1 MSVPRLFYC
10 TVAGLVVA
18 TLLSFLFGASGLLNY
33 HRLQAYERRVATG
46 IAALEERHADL
57 ERLAKLL
64 RTEPELLR
72 LLARDSGYYR
82 ADEQVIRVGPQTP
95 AAAPFSP
102 YAPDFSD
109 VGPLMQPQLP
119 VPRDPFNVLALGL
132 FLGLGLFTG
141 LTVKRVLRSRVEQAD
156 GAAHADGDGGPD
168 AVAGSVEDA
177 FPAAAWADA
186 EPPRGDV
193 SADAGPDGAAA
204 AAAVPAAEND
214 GPLRQ
219 ADAAEE
225 VAEDVAASGDIGTR
239 STAGRAPAAGDA
251 GVEPAPR
258 RKRRRGRQRRGE
270 VTVYRL

>member
-1 MSVPRLFYC
+1 M
-10 TVAGLVVA
+10 VA

-33 HRLQAYERRVATG
+33 HRLQAYEQRVATG

-57 ERLAKLL
+57 ERLANLL

-82 ADEQVIRVGPQTP
+82 ANELVIRVGPYTP
-95 AAAPFSP
+95 TAAFMSP

-109 VGPLMQPQLP
+109 VGPLMQPKLP
-119 VPRDPFNVLALGL
+119 LPRDPFNVLALGL
-132 FLGLGLFTG
+132 FLGLGLFAG
-141 LTVKRVLRSRVEQAD
+141 LTVKRVLRRRAVQTD
-156 GAAHADGDGGPD
+156 GAAHAAGAADPD

-177 FPAAAWADA
+177 FPASGWSDADL
-186 EPPRGDV
+186 PRGDV
-193 SADAGPDGAAA
+193 STDATPDGVAAA
-204 AAAVPAAEND
+204 PASGYD

-219 ADAAEE
+219 ADAAED
-225 VAEDVAASGDIGTR
+225 VAEDIAASGDTGTQ
-239 STAGRAPAAGDA
+239 SAAGSAPGAGDG

-270 VTVYRL
+270 ITVYRL

>member
-1 MSVPRLFYC
+1 M
-10 TVAGLVVA
+10 VA

-57 ERLAKLL
+57 ERLARLL

-82 ADEQVIRVGPQTP
+82 ADELVIRVGPQTP
-95 AAAPFSP
+95 AAAAVSP

-141 LTVKRVLRSRVEQAD
+141 LTVKRVLRRRAEQAVGAARTD
-156 GAAHADGDGGPD
+156 GAAGSD

-177 FPAAAWADA
+177 FPAAAWSAA
-186 EPPRGDV
+186 EPARSDG
-193 SADAGPDGAAA
+193 STEATPDGVTAAA
-204 AAAVPAAEND
+204 GDD
-214 GPLRQ
+214 GPPRQ
-219 ADAAEE
+219 ADAAED
-225 VAEDVAASGDIGTR
+225 VSEDVAASGDSDAQGR
-239 STAGRAPAAGDA
+239 AGSAPAAGDA
-251 GVEPAPR
+251 GVEPGPR

>member
-46 IAALEERHADL
+46 IAALEERHVDL
-57 ERLAKLL
+57 ERLANLL

-82 ADEQVIRVGPQTP
+82 ADELVIRVGPQPP
-95 AAAPFSP
+95 AAGGAVSP

-109 VGPLMQPQLP
+109 VGPLMQRKLP

-132 FLGLGLFTG
+132 FLGLGLFAG
-141 LTVKRVLRSRVEQAD
+141 LTVKRVLRRRAEQVDGAPRAD
-156 GAAHADGDGGPD
+156 GAARPD

-177 FPAAAWADA
+177 FPAAAWSDA
-186 EPPRGDV
+186 ELARGGA
-193 SADAGPDGAAA
+193 SAETTPDGVAATP
-204 AAAVPAAEND
+204 PATGSNR
-214 GPLRQ
+214 PLLRT
-219 ADAAEE
+219 DAAET
-225 VAEDVAASGDIGTR
+225 VAEGVAASGDTGTQ
-239 STAGRAPAAGDA
+239 SAAGSAQAAGDG
-251 GVEPAPR
+251 GVEPGPR

>member
-33 HRLQAYERRVATG
+33 HRLQAYERRVASG

-57 ERLAKLL
+57 ERLARLL

-82 ADEQVIRVGPQTP
+82 TDELVIRVGPQTP
-95 AAAPFSP
+95 AAAPSSP

-132 FLGLGLFTG
+132 FLGLGLFAG
-141 LTVKRVLRSRVEQAD
+141 LTVKRVLRSRAEQAD
-156 GAAHADGDGGPD
+156 GTAPADRATGPD

-177 FPAAAWADA
+177 FPAADWSDA
-186 EPPRGDV
+186 EPSRGDV
-193 SADAGPDGAAA
+193 SADATPDGV
-204 AAAVPAAEND
+204 AVPAAGHDE
-214 GPLRQ
+214 PLRQ

-225 VAEDVAASGDIGTR
+225 VAEAVSASGDTGTQ
-239 STAGRAPAAGDA
+239 SAAGAAPAAGDA
-251 GVEPAPR
+251 GVEPGPR

>member
-1 MSVPRLFYC
+1 M
-10 TVAGLVVA
+10 VA
-18 TLLSFLFGASGLLNY
+18 TLLSFLFGASGVLNY

-82 ADEQVIRVGPQTP
+82 ADELVITVGPQTP
-95 AAAPFSP
+95 AAAPSSP

-141 LTVKRVLRSRVEQAD
+141 LTVKRVLRSRAEQAD
-156 GAAHADGDGGPD
+156 GAAHADGATGPD
-168 AVAGSVEDA
+168 TVAGSVEDA
-177 FPAAAWADA
+177 FPAAGWSDA
-186 EPPRGDV
+186 EPSRGEV
-193 SADAGPDGAAA
+193 SADVTPDGV
-204 AAAVPAAEND
+204 AVPPVPPAGYD

-225 VAEDVAASGDIGTR
+225 VAEDVSASGDIGTQ
-239 STAGRAPAAGDA
+239 SAAGSAPAAGDA
-251 GVEPAPR
+251 GVEPGPR

>member
-1 MSVPRLFYC
+1 M
-10 TVAGLVVA
+10 VA

-46 IAALEERHADL
+46 IAALEERHTDL

-82 ADEQVIRVGPQTP
+82 ADELVITVGPATP
-95 AAAPFSP
+95 AAAPLSP

-141 LTVKRVLRSRVEQAD
+141 LTVKRVLGSRAEPTDAAARAD
-156 GAAHADGDGGPD
+156 GAAGPD

-177 FPAAAWADA
+177 FPAAGWSDA

-193 SADAGPDGAAA
+193 STDATPDGVAAA
-204 AAAVPAAEND
+204 TPAADCD

-219 ADAAEE
+219 PDAAED
-225 VAEDVAASGDIGTR
+225 VAEDVVASGDIGDQG
-239 STAGRAPAAGDA
+239 TAGPAPVAGDA
-251 GVEPAPR
+251 GLEPGPR

>member
-1 MSVPRLFYC
+1 M
-10 TVAGLVVA
+10 VA
-18 TLLSFLFGASGLLNY
+18 TLLSFLFGASGLLNF

-82 ADEQVIRVGPQTP
+82 ADELVIRVGPQTP
-95 AAAPFSP
+95 SAAPSSP

-109 VGPLMQPQLP
+109 VGPLMQPQIP

-156 GAAHADGDGGPD
+156 GAAHADRDAGPD

-177 FPAAAWADA
+177 FPAAGWSGA
-186 EPPRGDV
+186 EPPRGEV
-193 SADAGPDGAAA
+193 SADATPDGAAA
-204 AAAVPAAEND
+204 AAASVAAVAVPAAGYD
-214 GPLRQ
+214 GPRRQ

-225 VAEDVAASGDIGTR
+225 ATEDVSASGDIGTR
-239 STAGRAPAAGDA
+239 SAAGSAPVAGDA
-251 GVEPAPR
+251 GVEPGPR
-258 RKRRRGRQRRGE
+258 RKRRRGRKRRGE

>member
-1 MSVPRLFYC
+1 M
-10 TVAGLVVA
+10 VA

-33 HRLQAYERRVATG
+33 HRLQEYERRVATG

-57 ERLAKLL
+57 ERLARLL

-82 ADEQVIRVGPQTP
+82 ADELVIRVGPQTP

-109 VGPLMQPQLP
+109 VGPLMQPKLP

-141 LTVKRVLRSRVEQAD
+141 LTVKRVLRSRAEQED
-156 GAAHADGDGGPD
+156 GAAHADDAAGPD

-177 FPAAAWADA
+177 FPAAGWPDA
-186 EPPRGDV
+186 EPPHGDV
-193 SADAGPDGAAA
+193 SADAAPDG
-204 AAAVPAAEND
+204 VPAAATAAGYD

-219 ADAAEE
+219 ADAPEE
-225 VAEDVAASGDIGTR
+225 VAEDAAASGDTGTHGA
-239 STAGRAPAAGDA
+239 AGSAPAAGDA
-251 GVEPAPR
+251 GVEPGPR

>member
-1 MSVPRLFYC
+1 M
-10 TVAGLVVA
+10 VA

-33 HRLQAYERRVATG
+33 HRLQAYQRHVASG
-46 IAALEERHADL
+46 IAALEQRHADL

-82 ADEQVIRVGPQTP
+82 DDELVIRVGPQTP
-95 AAAPFSP
+95 AAAVAISP

-109 VGPLMQPQLP
+109 VGPLMQPKLP

-141 LTVKRVLRSRVEQAD
+141 LTVKRVLHSRAEQVD
-156 GAAHADGDGGPD
+156 GAAHANGAAGPD

-177 FPAAAWADA
+177 FPAAGWSDDPA
-186 EPPRGDV
+186 RGDV
-193 SADAGPDGAAA
+193 ATDAAPGGVASAAPAGGH
-204 AAAVPAAEND
+204 D

-219 ADAAEE
+219 AEAADD
-225 VAEDVAASGDIGTR
+225 VSEDGAASGAPGSR
-239 STAGRAPAAGDA
+239 GAAGSAPAAGDA
-251 GVEPAPR
+251 GVEPGPR

-270 VTVYRL
+270 ITVYRL

>member
-1 MSVPRLFYC
+1 M
-10 TVAGLVVA
+10 VA

-57 ERLAKLL
+57 ERLANLL

-82 ADEQVIRVGPQTP
+82 GNELVISIGRQPP
-95 AAAPFSP
+95 AAGGAASP

-109 VGPLMQPQLP
+109 VGPLVQPKLP

-132 FLGLGLFTG
+132 FLGLGMFAA
-141 LTVKRVLRSRVEQAD
+141 LTVKRALRRRTEQAD
-156 GAAHADGDGGPD
+156 GADGTANAD

-177 FPAAAWADA
+177 FPAPDDVPAAGA
-186 EPPRGDV
+186 PGGV
-193 SADAGPDGAAA
+193 SAPSPAAGPDG
-204 AAAVPAAEND
+204 PLQRGDAAENT
-214 GPLRQ
+214 G
-219 ADAAEE
+219 EE
-225 VAEDVAASGDIGTR
+225 GGASGAADSERAAGSPR
-239 STAGRAPAAGDA
+239 TAGDRGA
-251 GVEPAPR
+251 EPAPR
-258 RKRRRGRQRRGE
+258 RKRRRARHRRGE

>member
-57 ERLAKLL
+57 ERLATLL

-82 ADEQVIRVGPQTP
+82 ADELVIRVGPQP
-95 AAAPFSP
+95 PVAAVSP

-109 VGPLMQPQLP
+109 VGPLMQPKLP

-141 LTVKRVLRSRVEQAD
+141 LTVKRVLRRRAEQAD
-156 GAAHADGDGGPD
+156 GAQRAEGAAGAD

-177 FPAAAWADA
+177 VPAAGWSDAESARGVVPTEATSDGVDAAPPAAGPDEPLRPAAAP
-186 EPPRGDV
+186 EIG
-193 SADAGPDGAAA
+193 
-204 AAAVPAAEND
+204 
-214 GPLRQ
+214 
-219 ADAAEE
+219 
-225 VAEDVAASGDIGTR
+225 AEDVAANGDTGTR
-239 STAGRAPAAGDA
+239 SAAGSAPAADDG
-251 GVEPAPR
+251 GVEPGPR

-270 VTVYRL
+270 ITVYRL

>member
-1 MSVPRLFYC
+1 M
-10 TVAGLVVA
+10 VA

-57 ERLAKLL
+57 ERLANLL

-82 ADEQVIRVGPQTP
+82 ANELVIRVGPQAP
-95 AAAPFSP
+95 ATAAVVSP

-109 VGPLMQPQLP
+109 VGPLVQPKLP

-141 LTVKRVLRSRVEQAD
+141 LTVKGVLRRRAEQAD
-156 GAAHADGDGGPD
+156 GAAHAAGAVDPD

-177 FPAAAWADA
+177 FPEAGWSDA
-186 EPPRGDV
+186 EPARGDV
-193 SADAGPDGAAA
+193 SADATPDGAAA
-204 AAAVPAAEND
+204 APAAGYD

-219 ADAAEE
+219 ADAAEDVVEE
-225 VAEDVAASGDIGTR
+225 VTR
-239 STAGRAPAAGDA
+239 SAAGTAQAAGEA
-251 GVEPAPR
+251 GVEPGPR
-258 RKRRRGRQRRGE
+258 RKRRRGRQRRGGE
-270 VTVYRL
+270 ITVYRL

>member
-33 HRLQAYERRVATG
+33 RRLQEYERRVATG
-46 IAALEERHADL
+46 ITALEQRHDDL
-57 ERLAKLL
+57 ERLAILL

-82 ADEQVIRVGPQTP
+82 ADELVIKVGPQTSSV
-95 AAAPFSP
+95 AAVSP
-102 YAPDFSD
+102 YAPDFAD
-109 VGPLMQPQLP
+109 VGPLIQAKLP

-141 LTVKRVLRSRVEQAD
+141 LTVKRVLRSRAEQAD
-156 GAAHADGDGGPD
+156 GAAHGDRAANPD

-177 FPAAAWADA
+177 FSAAGWADA
-186 EPPRGDV
+186 EPSRGDA
-193 SADAGPDGAAA
+193 STAAPPDGV
-204 AAAVPAAEND
+204 AVPAGGYD

-219 ADAAEE
+219 AEAADE
-225 VAEDVAASGDIGTR
+225 VAEDVSASGDIDNR
-239 STAGRAPAAGDA
+239 STAGSAPAAGDD
-251 GVEPAPR
+251 GVAPGPR
-258 RKRRRGRQRRGE
+258 RKRRRGRERRGE

>member
-10 TVAGLVVA
+10 TVAGLVIA

-57 ERLAKLL
+57 ERLANLL

-82 ADEQVIRVGPQTP
+82 ADELVIRVGPQTP
-95 AAAPFSP
+95 AAPVSP
-102 YAPDFSD
+102 YAPDFAD
-109 VGPLMQPQLP
+109 VGPLVQPKLP

-141 LTVKRVLRSRVEQAD
+141 LTVKRVLRSRAEQEDGALRAD
-156 GAAHADGDGGPD
+156 GAAGPD

-177 FPAAAWADA
+177 FPAAGWFDA
-186 EPPRGDV
+186 ELPRGDV
-193 SADAGPDGAAA
+193 STDATPDGVAAPSTA
-204 AAAVPAAEND
+204 GCD

-219 ADAAEE
+219 ADAAEH
-225 VAEDVAASGDIGTR
+225 VAEGVAASGDTGTQGA
-239 STAGRAPAAGDA
+239 AGSAPAAGDA
-251 GVEPAPR
+251 GVEPGPR